1 MKKLLATVVVMIL
14 MLSLAACASDS
25 DTAKAEKE
33 NMGTDTSEAS
43 TVEEDATGDDT
54 TGEGTPEDDSS
65 AATIVTNEG
74 ETVTM
79 TASDLIEAYDS
90 NEASFEKLYKY
101 AEIQFTGTIKQ
112 IKVDTK
118 VIVESGKVRT
128 GQQKIVF
135 EEGWCLAL
143 SDNNSKYDL
152 ADFNAGDVVNVTS
165 SIVGAPFD
173 TDYLKEVCDGN
184 RVVWL
189 AGNDW
194 AVYNDNP
201 TALDAFMSD
210 FSTIETVIESANAE
224 DGNTEATP
232 ADGT

>member
-1 MKKLLATVVVMIL
+1 MKKLLAAVLAMML

-25 DTAKAEKE
+25 DTAKAEQE
-33 NMGTDTSEAS
+33 TTETETSEAS
-43 TVEEDATGDDT
+43 TMEKDTMGDDT
-54 TGEGTPEDDSS
+54 AQEEAS
-65 AATIVTNEG
+65 AATIITNEG
-74 ETVTM
+74 DTVTM
-79 TASDLIEAYDS
+79 TASELMEAYDS

-112 IKVDTK
+112 IKVDTS
-118 VIVESGKVRT
+118 VIVESGRVKS

-143 SDNNSKYDL
+143 SDNNPKYDL
-152 ADFNAGDVVNVTS
+152 ADLNAGDVVHVTS

-173 TDYLKEVCDGN
+173 TDFLKEVCDGN

-194 AVYNDNP
+194 SVYNDNP
-201 TALDAFMSD
+201 TALDALMSEL
-210 FSTIETVIESANAE
+210 STIETVIESANPADE
-224 DGNTEATP
+224 NTEVTA